1 MFSPKIQTV
10 IICNLS
16 VIESAGKMIYN
27 EKARTREADHTA
39 AVQSCP
45 GNGVLAMTA
54 AELII
59 AGISALC
66 NVIRLIHDMVKD
78 SKKD

>member
-1 MFSPKIQTV
+1 MQGRAKF
-10 IICNLS
+10 
-16 VIESAGKMIYN
+16 
-27 EKARTREADHTA
+27 TA
-39 AVQSCP
+39 AVQSSP
-45 GNGVLAMTA
+45 RKGVIAMTV

-66 NVIRLIHDMVKD
+66 NVIRLIRDIVKD